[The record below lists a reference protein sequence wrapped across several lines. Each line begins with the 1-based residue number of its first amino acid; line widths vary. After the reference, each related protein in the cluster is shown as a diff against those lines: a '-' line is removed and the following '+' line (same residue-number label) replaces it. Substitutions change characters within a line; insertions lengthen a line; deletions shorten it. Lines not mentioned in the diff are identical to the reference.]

1 MARVLTP
8 TFDSREHPATSN
20 HLPAIDRPRLY
31 SEIWFDLFQLMG
43 AKSWDLIPETRG
55 AACLKERSVI
65 RRDATKDKKNNNAAI
80 RSGGLATHS
89 TCLSVGASVVTEDKK
104 NNNSAAIRSGGLA
117 THNTCLSVGACVAM
131 WSRALSVSNGQA
143 ATDSDC
149 RRGQL
154 STS

>member
-1 MARVLTP
+1 
-8 TFDSREHPATSN
+8 
-20 HLPAIDRPRLY
+20 
-31 SEIWFDLFQLMG
+31 MG

-80 RSGGLATHS
+80 YSAGLATHS
-89 TCLSVGASVVTEDKK
+89 
-104 NNNSAAIRSGGLA
+104 
-117 THNTCLSVGACVAM
+117 TCLSVGACVAM
-131 WSRALSVSNGQA
+131 WSRALSVSSGQA